1 MSQETESSLEAL
13 AQKEYPGRFIIV
25 GQSPERQNVVVYGIT
40 GRSAGSQARKLV
52 PYPEDGVVRVEPANG
67 SAAPS
72 TLLFYP
78 TIAAVEGHVV
88 VSNGLQ
94 TELIVTGLKNA
105 GDQNKYSTKLTLQTA
120 LGKPSYRY
128 DPQYG
133 WVDITS
139 FEPDEPNYTPRIS
152 GLVGRDGHFAL
163 DVVFRMNGEQTGGDL
178 KEFELKAGRG
188 KLLPTY
194 AGANQ
199 DPLPAFKGAPL
210 DVRLAW
216 TTARETAEAVYTA
229 LKPEFAVAVAVLQ
242 YPHDKPPALDEDTLS
257 IINQN
262 ERPNG
267 GNSGSQGQLL

>member
-1 MSQETESSLEAL
+1 MSQRTGQSPLEAL

-40 GRSAGSQARKLV
+40 GRSAGSQARKLR
-52 PYPEDGVVRVEPANG
+52 PYPKNGVVRVEPANG
-67 SAAPS
+67 SAATS

-78 TIAAVEGHVV
+78 AIAAVEGYVT

-94 TELIVTGLKNA
+94 TELIVTELKNA

-120 LGKPSYRY
+120 LGKPCYRY

-163 DVVFRMNGEQTGGDL
+163 DR
-178 KEFELKAGRG
+178 
-188 KLLPTY
+188 
-194 AGANQ
+194 
-199 DPLPAFKGAPL
+199 
-210 DVRLAW
+210 
-216 TTARETAEAVYTA
+216 
-229 LKPEFAVAVAVLQ
+229 
-242 YPHDKPPALDEDTLS
+242 
-257 IINQN
+257 
-262 ERPNG
+262 
-267 GNSGSQGQLL
+267 